1 MVITINVPSISK
13 CVHATTNSSYFV
25 IVYPHAIV
33 RWCHMI
39 QHILPSAV
47 PLINKSQL
55 CPPPDIP
62 ARAKTRILYLVGN
75 QFVHFI
81 TRHFVYFWQLNILM
95 FLGSR
100 QLLFESSS
108 YVHVSMCIILNIEQF
123 LALTRICLTNYGG
136 KIK

>member
-1 MVITINVPSISK
+1 MEITINVPFLSK

-55 CPPPDIP
+55 CPPPDKP
-62 ARAKTRILYLVGN
+62 AGAKTRISYLVGN
-75 QFVHFI
+75 QFVHYHK
-81 TRHFVYFWQLNILM
+81 TRHFVYFWQSNILM
-95 FLGSR
+95 FLGFR

-108 YVHVSMCIILNIEQF
+108 YVHVSMCIILNNTVFGPHQNMPF
-123 LALTRICLTNYGG
+123 
-136 KIK
+136 K